1 MPELVVRPERIE
13 AEVALRIV
21 PHRVDV
27 VRVVLRVVVLD
38 EQRRPVEAV
47 VVRTLRVDRARPRE
61 VDPLELRRVKLPELR
76 GQPSAARAATRGT
89 GAERIRIVELP
100 SRPDRGPDFILYGA

>member
-1 MPELVVRPERIE
+1 MRPVVGAQHVR
-13 AEVALRIV
+13 AEVAAGIV
-21 PHRVDV
+21 PDRVDV
-27 VRVVLRVVVLD
+27 VRVVLGVVVLD

-100 SRPDRGPDFILYGA
+100 SPPDRGPDFILYGA

>member
-1 MPELVVRPERIE
+1 MRPVVGTQHVR
-13 AEVALRIV
+13 AEVAAGIV
-21 PHRVDV
+21 PDRVDV
-27 VRVVLRVVVLD
+27 ARVVLGVVVLD

-76 GQPSAARAATRGT
+76 GQLSAARAATRGT